1 MTISK
6 IDLLNKRLGR
16 CMRGYCPE
24 EVDLLIHEVA
34 EALGE
39 AADENRRLLER
50 LAELDRAMQAA
61 AGERSPS
68 AQALA
73 AGRRIVEELQEGA
86 RREARQVVE
95 DARAQAERILTDANL
110 LKVKVLEETAGLRA
124 QKAALEKAL
133 RDVIEAHFRLLESAS
148 PAEYA
153 QDESR
158 DFIFAEGLGDM
169 RGGGQSGGQGRG
181 T

>member
-1 MTISK
+1 
-6 IDLLNKRLGR
+6 
-16 CMRGYCPE
+16 MRGYCPE
-24 EVDLLIHEVA
+24 EVDLLVHEVA

-50 LAELDRAMQAA
+50 LAELDRAMQKCATA
-61 AGERSPS
+61 DRSPS

-73 AGRRIVEELQEGA
+73 AGRRIVEELQENA
-86 RREARQVVE
+86 RREAMRIVE
-95 DARAQAERILTDANL
+95 EARTRAERILTDANL
-110 LKVKVLEETAGLRA
+110 LKAKVLEETAGLRA

-153 QDESR
+153 QDENR
-158 DFIFAEGLGDM
+158 DFIFAEGLGDAQ
-169 RGGGQSGGQGRG
+169 GGGQSGGQGR
-181 T
+181 